1 MGEAGRVRW
10 DQILPPCAKWAT
22 FRRLHSRHIT
32 CLALLHPLLGMQTMT
47 ISVVVGILEVYH
59 PPTPLSP
66 PQAHL
71 AQTTC
76 RIETSE
82 RPLAYN
88 LKDESDQNPYHILF
102 QQIEANA
109 ETRDDGP
116 PKIIFSIYRP
126 TVLKSES
133 SPPLLHTPKFL
144 AHDEKHTQV
153 PVLRCRF
160 AEL

>member
-1 MGEAGRVRW
+1 
-10 DQILPPCAKWAT
+10 
-22 FRRLHSRHIT
+22 
-32 CLALLHPLLGMQTMT
+32 MT
-47 ISVVVGILEVYH
+47 ILVVVGILEVYH

-66 PQAHL
+66 LQAHL

-116 PKIIFSIYRP
+116 PNKNYFFNLPPNRFEKRKLP
-126 TVLKSES
+126 TTITHS
-133 SPPLLHTPKFL
+133 PKFL

>member
-1 MGEAGRVRW
+1 LGEAGRVRW
-10 DQILPPCAKWAT
+10 DQTLPPCAKWAT

-32 CLALLHPLLGMQTMT
+32 CLALLHPFSGLQTMT
-47 ISVVVGILEVYH
+47 ICHQLYASF
-59 PPTPLSP
+59 PLR
-66 PQAHL
+66 AHL
-71 AQTTC
+71 AQTIC
-76 RIETSE
+76 RIETST